1 MSKPLHGIQVL
12 DLSRILA
19 GPWCTQALADLGA
32 QVIKVERPGVGD
44 DTRTWGPPYLRDAA
58 GVDTSEAAY
67 YLSCNR
73 GKQSVCID
81 IATPAG
87 QEQVRALAK
96 TADVVVENYKVGQL
110 KKYGLDYESLNRVNP
125 RLIYCSITGF
135 GQTGP
140 YAHRAGYDYVIQG
153 LSGFMSITGERE
165 GTPDAEPQKAGTA
178 ITDLFT
184 GVYSALAISSA
195 LHKREREGCGSYIDM
210 ALLDVGVSV
219 MANMGSNYLTSGKVP
234 TRAGNAHANLVPYQ
248 VFACADGHLIIAVGN
263 DSQFRKFCSVLRCDE
278 LADDPRYS
286 TNPARVR
293 HRDSLVPLLA
303 LALKQRSRRE
313 WIAELHAANVPCG
326 PINTIAD
333 ALADEQVRHRGM
345 RIDLPHPLAASV
357 PLLRSPIMIDGEA
370 MHASTAPPLLGEH
383 QHLL

>member
-44 DTRTWGPPYLRDAA
+44 DTRTWGPPYLRDTA
-58 GVDTSEAAY
+58 GVDTSETAY

-81 IATPAG
+81 IATAAG

-110 KKYGLDYESLNRVNP
+110 RKYGLDYESLSRVNP

-165 GTPDAEPQKAGTA
+165 GTPGAEPQKAGTA

-248 VFACADGHLIIAVGN
+248 VFECADGHLIIAVGN

-313 WIAELHAANVPCG
+313 WIALLHAANVPCG

-345 RIDLPHPLAASV
+345 RIDLPHPLAGSV

-370 MHASTAPPLLGEH
+370 MHANTAPPLLGEH